1 MKIRQLLWRELLHR
15 KGNSLLALALVT
27 STVTLIVGAMLI
39 LEAYRTQTEQHISQL
54 DDEIRK
60 ITKNLG
66 FNIYVLPRDQN
77 LADFYANDFG
87 EKTMSQ
93 SLVQRLA
100 DSQDIITIQHLRP
113 ALIRKI
119 DWPEQNL
126 QMILMGVS
134 GVVPWTHRQNAK
146 VPLAEAVPPGK
157 INLGH
162 VLADQAGLKVGDN
175 LVLRGETFSVQEIH
189 EPRGS
194 KDDITAWIDLATAQ
208 RMLELP
214 GRINMIQA
222 LECNCASI
230 DRLAEIEAEISNVL
244 GSEVQVI
251 ELSTKAIARAKART
265 DVKESGQR
273 TLFALRRATL
283 YGFGLLTVVS
293 SLILA
298 TMFLRNALQRVGE
311 IGILRAIGVTRNQ
324 ITWLFVAKAFVLG
337 IVGGIVGFAA
347 GVACLA
353 IFGPMILYDGF
364 TWPSVPSSLPPLVLI
379 GTPVITMLATWI
391 PIEFVTGRDPA
402 RILQQAS

>member
-1 MKIRQLLWRELLHR
+1 M
-15 KGNSLLALALVT
+15 
-27 STVTLIVGAMLI
+27 
-39 LEAYRTQTEQHISQL
+39 LEAYKTQTEQLIAQL
-54 DDEIRK
+54 DDDIRK

-87 EKTMSQ
+87 EKTMPQ

-100 DSQDIITIQHLRP
+100 DSKDIITIQHLRP

-126 QMILMGVS
+126 QLILMGVS

-162 VLADQAGLKVGDN
+162 LLADQAGLEVGSN
-175 LVLRGETFSVQEIH
+175 VVLRGEAFSVQEIY
-189 EPRGS
+189 EPRGT

-214 GRINMIQA
+214 ERINLIQA

-244 GSEVQVI
+244 GSEVQII
-251 ELSTKAIARAKART
+251 ELATKAIARAKART
-265 DVKESGQR
+265 DVKANGQR
-273 TLFALRRATL
+273 KLSTLRRATL

-298 TMFLRNALQRVGE
+298 MMFLRNALQRVGE

-324 ITWLFVAKAFVLG
+324 IALLFVSKAFVLG

-353 IFGPMILYDGF
+353 IFGPIILNDGF
-364 TWPSVPSSLPPLVLI
+364 TWPTVPSSLPLLVMI

-402 RILQQAS
+402 RILQAAS